1 MINAREKGAMTKSP
15 FTNKPQSL
23 FVTGGD
29 GLGGAFSF
37 AEILTENGWEE
48 FNPPLPVTMWQH
60 CMVLLN
66 STTVMV
72 AGGVQGSAVL
82 ANTYMISDDNKVTF
96 DKLLIINDN

>member
-1 MINAREKGAMTKSP
+1 
-15 FTNKPQSL
+15 
-23 FVTGGD
+23 
-29 GLGGAFSF
+29 
-37 AEILTENGWEE
+37 
-48 FNPPLPVTMWQH
+48 
-60 CMVLLN
+60 MVLLN